1 MNAKSLR
8 SLAIAAASRAY
19 SPYSKAHVGCAVVC
33 ENGEIFTGCNIE
45 NSSYGATVCA
55 ERVAIFK
62 AIEKGNKKI
71 EQLYLYTKAG
81 WSPCGMCRQVIS
93 EFAVPNL
100 KITIGKES
108 EPTETTISFR
118 ELFPLGFTPKDMGI
132 NE

>member
-8 SLAIAAASRAY
+8 NLAIAASERAY
-19 SPYSKAHVGCAVVC
+19 SPYSKAKVGCAVVC

-45 NSSYGATVCA
+45 NSSYGATICA

-62 AIEKGNKKI
+62 AIEKGHKKI

-93 EFAVPNL
+93 EFATPNL
-100 KITIGKES
+100 MVVIGKDGSAE
-108 EPTETTISFR
+108 EKIIPFK
-118 ELFPLGFTPKDMGI
+118 ELFPLGFTPKDMGV